1 MNTTIGLISL
11 LGEEN
16 VKKLKDSITNILIQ
30 RVKYDLDT
38 YGEYLIYPPDIQ
50 ATMDEAVEDTYTKVR
65 KMYKNAVLD
74 INKGYIEKMKAYMA
88 DTTKGSQ
95 LRHEVFNLAK
105 EYFWKGNEYSK
116 ERKFAKKL
124 LEILRLTQEELTQEE
139 LTQEEMEEF
148 KEKEGEKDE
157 CKI

>member
-1 MNTTIGLISL
+1 MNRTIELISL

-16 VKKLKDSITNILIQ
+16 VKKLKDSITNILIK
-30 RVKYDLDT
+30 RVKDDLDT
-38 YGEYLIYPPDIQ
+38 YGNYLIYPPDIQ
-50 ATMDEAVEDTYTKVR
+50 AMMDEAVEDTYNKVR

-74 INKGYIEKMKAYMA
+74 INKDYIEKMKAYMA
-88 DTTKGSQ
+88 DTTKDSQ

-105 EYFWKGNEYSK
+105 EYFWKANENSK
-116 ERKFAKKL
+116 EREFAKKL

-148 KEKEGEKDE
+148 KEGEEEK
-157 CKI
+157 